1 MSVRQHQRC
10 RKEDQALECHAFFEL
25 LSSLG
30 DDDGE
35 FSKDDGFVAATRN
48 ELLVSLSKAFD
59 KWLPRVLQLEPR
71 EVVKVADFNI
81 IRDVLDT
88 KLTKPLAMLVVLLDG
103 IANGVILGCYVAG
116 TLLMVRHDGPLKGR
130 EIALLGAAILCDF
143 YIAVREYLQAKAMS
157 RLGLFGSWATDWG
170 NLLDVFAVVSV
181 LTTSGIALFGP
192 STARSETW
200 FRILVVGASC
210 SLWLEVLSFLK
221 ILHKKTATFVL
232 SIFQILTDLREFMI
246 VLLLFVLMFTNAF
259 YLLLSSAENS
269 SSSSDAADDDEASPF
284 TSFGETL
291 LTMYR
296 MMLGDFERDWFTSES
311 KEVAGVTVALFVIF
325 TFLVMVLLLNMLIA
339 IISDSCEHPSQCW
352 NVLSFSYPSF
362 CVFVLQ
368 MTSP

>member
-1 MSVRQHQRC
+1 M
-10 RKEDQALECHAFFEL
+10 
-25 LSSLG
+25 
-30 DDDGE
+30 
-35 FSKDDGFVAATRN
+35 
-48 ELLVSLSKAFD
+48 
-59 KWLPRVLQLEPR
+59 LQLEPR

-143 YIAVREYLQAKAMS
+143 YIAVREILQAKAMS
-157 RLGLFGSWATDWG
+157 RLGLFESWATDPG
-170 NLLDVFAVVSV
+170 NMLDVFTVVSV
-181 LTTSGIALFGP
+181 LTTSGIALLGP
-192 STARSETW
+192 SSVRSETW
-200 FRILVVGASC
+200 FRILVVAASC

-311 KEVAGVTVALFVIF
+311 KEVAGVAVALFVIF